1 MRANHV
7 HVGVRDLPAAVGWL
21 ERVWELKPVFQ
32 IPEMAIFAVGE
43 FELFLDAAEHDTR
56 TTIGFVSDD
65 CDRDYGGVIARGAV
79 SVSAPED
86 KPYGSRAAYVK
97 GPGAL
102 TFEIEQPLA
111 RRTNRPA

>member
-32 IPEMAIFAVGE
+32 IPQMAIFAVGE
-43 FELFLDAAEHDTR
+43 FELFVDAGDHDSR
-56 TTIGFVSDD
+56 STIGFVSDD
-65 CDRDYGGVIARGAV
+65 CDGDYGRVVERGAET
-79 SVSAPED
+79 VSAPED
-86 KPYGSRAAYVK
+86 KPYGSRAGYVK

-102 TFEIEQPLA
+102 TFEIEQPLQ
-111 RRTNRPA
+111 R

>member
-1 MRANHV
+1 MKANHV

-32 IPEMAIFAVGE
+32 IPEMAIFTVGQ
-43 FELFLDAAEHDTR
+43 FELFLDAGDHDSAATV
-56 TTIGFVSDD
+56 GFVSDD
-65 CDRDYGGVIARGAV
+65 CDRDYGRAVARGAETV
-79 SVSAPED
+79 SPPED

-102 TFEIEQPLA
+102 TFEIEQPLK
-111 RRTNRPA
+111 R

>member
-1 MRANHV
+1 MKANHV

-65 CDRDYGGVIARGAV
+65 CDRDYGRVDCARRRDRECARGQ
-79 SVSAPED
+79 
-86 KPYGSRAAYVK
+86 
-97 GPGAL
+97 AL
-102 TFEIEQPLA
+102 RLA
-111 RRTNRPA
+111 RCLRERAGSPDI

>member
-7 HVGVRDLPAAVGWL
+7 HVGVRDLAAAVEWL

-32 IPEMAIFAVGE
+32 IPQMAIFAVGD
-43 FELFLDAAEHDTR
+43 FNLFVDVADHDSRATV
-56 TTIGFVSDD
+56 GFVSDD
-65 CDRDYGGVIARGAV
+65 CDRDYACVVALGAE

-102 TFEIEQPLA
+102 TLEIEQPLQ
-111 RRTNRPA
+111 R

>member
-7 HVGVRDLPAAVGWL
+7 HVGVRDLPAAIGWL

-32 IPEMAIFAVGE
+32 MPQMAIFAVGD
-43 FELFLDAAEHDTR
+43 FSLLVDAQDHDWRVTV
-56 TTIGFVSDD
+56 GFVSDD
-65 CDRDYGGVIARGAV
+65 CDRDYGRVVARGAET
-79 SVSAPED
+79 VSAPED

-102 TFEIEQPLA
+102 TLEIEQAL
-111 RRTNRPA
+111 RR

>member
-1 MRANHV
+1 MRATHV

-32 IPEMAIFAVGE
+32 VPQMAIFAVGD
-43 FELFLDAAEHDTR
+43 FSLFVDAEEHDSR
-56 TTIGFVSDD
+56 ATIGFVSDD
-65 CDRDYGGVIARGAV
+65 CDRDYGRVFARGAETV
-79 SVSAPED
+79 SPPED

-102 TFEIEQPLA
+102 TFEIEQPHK
-111 RRTNRPA
+111 R